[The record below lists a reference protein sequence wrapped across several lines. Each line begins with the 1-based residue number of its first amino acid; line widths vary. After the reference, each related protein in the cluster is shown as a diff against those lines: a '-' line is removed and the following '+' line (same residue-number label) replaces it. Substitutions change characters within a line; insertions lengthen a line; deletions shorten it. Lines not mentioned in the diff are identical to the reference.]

1 MGQFFSF
8 NEAILEGENEY
19 VWPWKYDYLEDLL
32 VLKSG
37 YFVNVFS
44 DETRPCSFGQ
54 SSLGRQNAAEWI
66 RTAFHDLITHNT
78 SSGEGG
84 LDASIIFE
92 LNRGGNVDTRPIFE
106 TTLHFMS
113 LFHTPRSS
121 IADLLALGVYTS
133 LANCGGPRL
142 PFRAGRLDAT
152 EADASGVLTPQP
164 HQDLE
169 SHKSIFS
176 RAGFS
181 DTEMISL
188 VACGH
193 TLGGVHTAYFP
204 HIVGTVEFPKDG
216 AKEPSSNLDVVH
228 FEESPGSSANF
239 DNTIV
244 LEYLSGTGSNPLV
257 HSHNETFRSDKRIF
271 SSDQNE
277 TVRTLSNQANFM
289 ERCKDVF
296 GRMLDLVP
304 RDKGIKLTAPIKPVD
319 VKPYIREQSIDPSG
333 SIRFS
338 GRIRVRVGPATGRNA
353 DDLEVE
359 LSIVNRNATRTIPI
373 RAVRG
378 KRSGGISSGHFG
390 DAFVWFEFSTTVPSS
405 VGIKSFNVLLIQQ
418 STGDVEVH
426 DNLGRGFP
434 ASDVL
439 LYQPRQSCLDSVVKD
454 GKINLRVVAAVHDE
468 TGPAGAPTLNLFH
481 KVPREDVTVPALE
494 ATTIPFQST
503 AMMYGAYRIFQADTA
518 LDLASWNTR
527 FDVVSN
533 SEIKVEFLPTNVLR
547 SASNCKP
554 L

>member
-1 MGQFFSF
+1 M
-8 NEAILEGENEY
+8 
-19 VWPWKYDYLEDLL
+19 

-37 YFVNVFS
+37 YFANVFS
-44 DETRPCSFGQ
+44 DETHPCSFGE

-78 SSGEGG
+78 FSGEGG
-84 LDASIIFE
+84 LDASIMFE
-92 LNRGGNVDTRPIFE
+92 LNREDNVDTRPVFE

-133 LANCGGPRL
+133 LANCGGPQL

-181 DTEMISL
+181 DTDMISL

-193 TLGGVHTAYFP
+193 TLGGFP
-204 HIVGTVEFPKDG
+204 IDG
-216 AKEPSSNLDVVH
+216 AKEPSTKLDVVH
-228 FEESPGSSANF
+228 FEEGPGSSASF

-244 LEYLSGTGSNPLV
+244 LEYLSGTGSNL
-257 HSHNETFRSDKRIF
+257 HNETFRSDKRIF

-277 TVRTLSNQANFM
+277 TIRTLSNQSNFL
-289 ERCKDVF
+289 EKCKDVF
-296 GRMLDLVP
+296 GRMLNLVP
-304 RDKGIKLTAPIKPVD
+304 RDKGIELTAPVKPID
-319 VKPYIREQSIDPSG
+319 VKPYIREQSIDSRG

-338 GRIRVRVGPATGRNA
+338 GRIRVRVGPATARNA

-359 LSIVNRNATRTIPI
+359 LSIVNRNATGTILI

-378 KRSGGISSGHFG
+378 RRSGGVSSGHFG
-390 DAFVWFEFSTTVPSS
+390 DAFAWFEFSTTVPSS
-405 VGIKSFNVLLIQQ
+405 VGIKSFNVFLIQP

-434 ASDVL
+434 VSD
-439 LYQPRQSCLDSVVKD
+439 PRQSCLDSVVKD
-454 GKINLRVVAAVHDE
+454 GKINLRVVAAIHE
-468 TGPAGAPTLNLFH
+468 TGPAGAPTLKLFR
-481 KVPREDVTVPALE
+481 KGPREDVVVPAFE
-494 ATTIPFQST
+494 ATIISFKLT
-503 AMMYGAYRIFQADTA
+503 AVTYGAYRIFQADTA

-527 FDVVSN
+527 FDVVLN